1 MSVVKHKI
9 IEEIALIEISNPPV
23 NAISAAVRVGLLE
36 TIENLSLNEK
46 IRAIVIT
53 APERTFLAGADI
65 KEFGKKV
72 DAPILGKICDKIES
86 LNKIVVASLH
96 GTPLGGGLEVA
107 MSAHYRIAAPNTK
120 VGLPEVLLGIL
131 PGAGGTQRLPRLCG
145 VDMALDMM
153 LTGKHVPAKEALS
166 SGIIDEIAENNNTI
180 DNGIEYAKKLVKEG
194 FRPRPTSQI
203 QNKISDTEETSEL
216 ILKFKDTA
224 SKKYKNLFS
233 PHAIIRSVEE
243 GLKLDFAEAILNE
256 RKLFEE
262 CIESPQRQG
271 LIHSFFAE
279 RANTKIPELKE
290 GKPIELNK
298 IGIIGGGTMGTGIS
312 MAAMN
317 AGFNVI
323 MIEQNDEAIQ
333 KAKAKINSTY
343 DRSVKLNRITTEQKN
358 KTMDMFSA
366 TTNFS
371 DLKDRDL
378 IIEAVFE
385 NMDVKKEVFVKL
397 NQICSQDCILAS
409 NTSYLNVNEIASVV
423 DNPSRVIG
431 LHFFSPANIMKL
443 LEVVVAE
450 KTSKDTVA
458 TAFNLAKQMKKVPV
472 RSGVCDG
479 FIGNRILSKYLVGT
493 YHMVEDGASPF
504 HVDKVIRD
512 FGCAMGIFQVI
523 DLAGG
528 DIGWATRK
536 RKAPFRHKD
545 DRYVQIPDRVCER
558 GWFGQKTS
566 KGYYLYGENVDFLTP
581 NPEIEIICEQE
592 RKRAGITP
600 KKFDDTEILDKY
612 IAAMVYEGT
621 KILSEQIALKPSDI
635 DVVFTNG
642 YGFPKWRGGPMKY
655 ADMIGL
661 DKILKNITK
670 YSEEDPR
677 FWSPPKLLEDLVKQ
691 NKNFDSL
698 N

>member
-1 MSVVKHKI
+1 MSVVELKI

-23 NAISAAVRVGLLE
+23 NAISAAVRIGLLDAVE
-36 TIENLSLNEK
+36 ELALNEK
-46 IRAIVIT
+46 IKAIVIA

-72 DAPILGKICDKIES
+72 DAPILGNICDKIES

-166 SGIIDEIAENNNTI
+166 AGIIDEIADNNNTI
-180 DNGIEYAKKLVKEG
+180 DNGIEYAKKLIKDG
-194 FRPRPTSQI
+194 FKPRPTSQL
-203 QNKISDTEETSEL
+203 QNKISDTKEISEL

-243 GLKLDFAEAILNE
+243 GIKLDFAEAISNE

-262 CIESPQRQG
+262 CIESSQRQG

-279 RANTKIPELKE
+279 RANTKIPELKD
-290 GKPIELNK
+290 GIPIELKK

-317 AGFNVI
+317 AGFEVI
-323 MIEQNDEAIQ
+323 MVEQNDEAIQ

-343 DRSVKLNRITTEQKN
+343 ERSVKLNRITTEQKQ
-358 KTMDMFSA
+358 KIMDLFSA
-366 TTNFS
+366 TTDFS
-371 DLKDRDL
+371 DLRDRDL

-397 NQICSQDCILAS
+397 NQICSKECILAS
-409 NTSYLNVNEIASVV
+409 NTSYLNVNEIASIV
-423 DNPSRVIG
+423 DDPTRVIG

-458 TAFNLAKQMKKVPV
+458 TAFNLAKKMKKVPV

-504 HVDKVIRD
+504 HVDKVIRE

-545 DRYVQIPDRVCER
+545 DRYVEIPDRVCER

-566 KGYYLYGENVDFLTP
+566 KGYYLYGEDVPFLTP

-592 RKRAGITP
+592 RERVGIAP

-621 KILSEQIALKPSDI
+621 KILSEKIALKPSDI

-661 DKILKNITK
+661 DKILKNIQK

>member
-46 IRAIVIT
+46 IKAIVIT

-107 MSAHYRIAAPNTK
+107 MSAHYRIATPNTK

-343 DRSVKLNRITTEQKN
+343 ERSVKLNRITTEQKN

-366 TTNFS
+366 TTKFS
-371 DLKDRDL
+371 ELKDRDL

-450 KTSKDTVA
+450 KTSKDTVS
-458 TAFNLAKQMKKVPV
+458 TAFNLAKKMRKVPV

-479 FIGNRILSKYLVGT
+479 FIGNRILSKYLIGT

-581 NPEIEIICEQE
+581 NPEIEVICEQE

-600 KKFDDTEILDKY
+600 KKFDDKEILDKY

-661 DKILKNITK
+661 DKILKNIQK

>member
-9 IEEIALIEISNPPV
+9 IDEIGLIEISNPPV
-23 NAISAAVRVGLLE
+23 NAISAAVRIGLLE
-36 TIENLSLNEK
+36 TIEKLSSNEK
-46 IRAIVIT
+46 VKSIVIT

-153 LTGKHVPAKEALS
+153 LTGRHVPAKEALS
-166 SGIIDEIAENNNTI
+166 SGIIDEIAENNNTL
-180 DNGIEYAKKLVKEG
+180 DNGIEYAKKLLKGG
-194 FRPRPTSQI
+194 FKPRPTSQI
-203 QNKISDTEETSEL
+203 QNKISDTKETSEL
-216 ILKFKDTA
+216 ILKFKDIA
-224 SKKYKNLFS
+224 SKKFKNLFS

-243 GLKLDFAEAILNE
+243 GLKLDFADAISNE

-279 RANTKIPELKE
+279 RANTKIPELKD
-290 GKPIELNK
+290 GTPIELKK

-317 AGFNVI
+317 AGFDVI
-323 MIEQNDEAIQ
+323 MVEQNDEAIQ
-333 KAKAKINSTY
+333 KAEAKINSTY

-358 KTMDMFSA
+358 KTMEMFSA
-366 TTNFS
+366 TIDFS
-371 DLKDRDL
+371 NLKDRDL

-385 NMDVKKEVFVKL
+385 NMDVKKEVFMKL
-397 NQICSQDCILAS
+397 NEICSQNCILAS

-458 TAFNLAKQMKKVPV
+458 TAFNLAKQMRKVPV

-545 DRYVQIPDRVCER
+545 DRYVEIADRVCER

-566 KGYYLYGENVDFLTP
+566 KGYYLYGEGVEFLTP
-581 NPEIEIICEQE
+581 NPEIEIICNEE
-592 RKRAGITP
+592 RKRVGITP
-600 KKFDDTEILDKY
+600 KNFSDQEILDRY

-661 DKILKNITK
+661 DKILKNIQK
-670 YSEEDPR
+670 YSEEDTR
-677 FWSPPKLLEDLVKQ
+677 FWAPPKLLEDLVKQ
-691 NKNFDSL
+691 NKNFDSM

>member
-1 MSVVKHKI
+1 MSVIKHKI
-9 IEEIALIEISNPPV
+9 IEEIALIEIYNPPV

-46 IRAIVIT
+46 IKAIVIT

-333 KAKAKINSTY
+333 KAKAKITSTY

-371 DLKDRDL
+371 KLKDRDL

-450 KTSKDTVA
+450 KTSKDTVS
-458 TAFNLAKQMKKVPV
+458 TAFNLAKKMRKVPV

-581 NPEIEIICEQE
+581 NPEIEVICEQE

-600 KKFDDTEILDKY
+600 KKFDDKEILDRY

-661 DKILKNITK
+661 DKILKNIQK

-677 FWSPPKLLEDLVKQ
+677 FWTPPKLLEDLVKQ

>member
-23 NAISAAVRVGLLE
+23 NAISAAVRIGLLE
-36 TIENLSLNEK
+36 TIENLSLNENIK
-46 IRAIVIT
+46 AIVIT

-131 PGAGGTQRLPRLCG
+131 PGAGGTQRLPRLCA

-153 LTGKHVPAKEALS
+153 LTGKHVPANEALS
-166 SGIIDEIAENNNTI
+166 SGIIDEISENNDTI

-203 QNKISDTEETSEL
+203 QNKISYTKETSEL

-243 GLKLDFAEAILNE
+243 GLKLDFPDAISNE

-333 KAKAKINSTY
+333 KAKAKITSTY
-343 DRSVKLNRITTEQKN
+343 DRSVKLNRITNEQKN

-371 DLKDRDL
+371 ELKDRDL

-458 TAFNLAKQMKKVPV
+458 TAFNLAKKMKKVPV

-581 NPEIEIICEQE
+581 NPEIEVICEQE

-600 KKFDDTEILDKY
+600 KKFDDKEILDKY

-661 DKILKNITK
+661 DKILKNILK

-677 FWSPPKLLEDLVKQ
+677 FWTPPKLLEDLVKQ

>member
-1 MSVVKHKI
+1 MSVIKHKI

-46 IRAIVIT
+46 IKAIVIT

-203 QNKISDTEETSEL
+203 QNKISDIKETNEI

-333 KAKAKINSTY
+333 KAKAKITSTY

-371 DLKDRDL
+371 ELKDRDL

-450 KTSKDTVA
+450 KTSKDTVS
-458 TAFNLAKQMKKVPV
+458 TAFNLAKKMRKVPV

-581 NPEIEIICEQE
+581 NPEIEVICEQE

-600 KKFDDTEILDKY
+600 KKFDDKEILDKY

-661 DKILKNITK
+661 DKILKNIQK

>member
-1 MSVVKHKI
+1 
-9 IEEIALIEISNPPV
+9 
-23 NAISAAVRVGLLE
+23 
-36 TIENLSLNEK
+36 
-46 IRAIVIT
+46 
-53 APERTFLAGADI
+53 
-65 KEFGKKV
+65 
-72 DAPILGKICDKIES
+72 
-86 LNKIVVASLH
+86 
-96 GTPLGGGLEVA
+96 
-107 MSAHYRIAAPNTK
+107 
-120 VGLPEVLLGIL
+120 
-131 PGAGGTQRLPRLCG
+131 
-145 VDMALDMM
+145 
-153 LTGKHVPAKEALS
+153 
-166 SGIIDEIAENNNTI
+166 
-180 DNGIEYAKKLVKEG
+180 
-194 FRPRPTSQI
+194 
-203 QNKISDTEETSEL
+203 
-216 ILKFKDTA
+216 
-224 SKKYKNLFS
+224 
-233 PHAIIRSVEE
+233 
-243 GLKLDFAEAILNE
+243 
-256 RKLFEE
+256 
-262 CIESPQRQG
+262 
-271 LIHSFFAE
+271 
-279 RANTKIPELKE
+279 
-290 GKPIELNK
+290 
-298 IGIIGGGTMGTGIS
+298 MGTGIS

-317 AGFNVI
+317 AGFDVI

-343 DRSVKLNRITTEQKN
+343 DRSVKLNRITTEQKL
-358 KTMDMFSA
+358 KIMDLFSA
-366 TTNFS
+366 TTDFS
-371 DLKDRDL
+371 DLEDRDL

-385 NMDVKKEVFVKL
+385 NMDVKKEVFMKL
-397 NQICSQDCILAS
+397 NQICSKECILAS

-423 DNPSRVIG
+423 DDPTRVIG

-458 TAFNLAKQMKKVPV
+458 TAFNLAKKMKKVPV

-504 HVDKVIRD
+504 HIDKVIRE

-545 DRYVQIPDRVCER
+545 DRYVEIPDRVCER

-566 KGYYLYGENVDFLTP
+566 KGYYLYVEDVPFLTP

-592 RKRAGITP
+592 RERVGITP

-621 KILSEQIALKPSDI
+621 KILSEKIALKPSDI

-661 DKILKNITK
+661 DKILKNIQK

-677 FWSPPKLLEDLVKQ
+677 FWAPPKLLEDLVKQ
-691 NKNFDSL
+691 NKDFDSL

>member
-1 MSVVKHKI
+1 MIPVKYKI
-9 IEEIALIEISNPPV
+9 LDEIGVIEISNPPV
-23 NAISAAVRVGLLE
+23 NAISAAVRIGLLDTLE
-36 TIENLSLNEK
+36 KLSSNEK
-46 IRAIVIT
+46 IKAIVIT

-166 SGIIDEIAENNNTI
+166 AGIIDEIADNKNTV
-180 DNGIEYAKKLVKEG
+180 DNGIEYAKKLIEDG
-194 FRPRPTSQI
+194 FKPRPASQL
-203 QNKISDTEETSEL
+203 QNKISDKKEIDEL
-216 ILKFKDTA
+216 ILKFKDIA

-243 GLKLDFAEAILNE
+243 GIKLDFAEAISNE
-256 RKLFEE
+256 RKLFQE

-279 RANTKIPELKE
+279 RANTKIPELKD
-290 GKPIELNK
+290 GTPIELKK

-317 AGFNVI
+317 AGFDVI
-323 MIEQNDEAIQ
+323 MVEQNDDAIQ

-343 DRSVKLNRITTEQKN
+343 DRSVKLNRISTEQKQ
-358 KTMDMFSA
+358 KFMDLFSA
-366 TTNFS
+366 TTDFS

-397 NQICSQDCILAS
+397 NQICSKECILAS
-409 NTSYLNVNEIASVV
+409 NTSYLNINEIASVV
-423 DNPSRVIG
+423 DDPTRVIG

-458 TAFNLAKQMKKVPV
+458 TAFNLAKKMKKVPV

-479 FIGNRILSKYLVGT
+479 FIGNRILSKYLIGT

-504 HVDKVIRD
+504 HVDKVIRE

-545 DRYVQIPDRVCER
+545 DRYVEIPDRVCER

-566 KGYYLYGENVDFLTP
+566 KGYYLYGEDVPFLTP

-592 RKRAGITP
+592 RERVGITP

-612 IAAMVYEGT
+612 IAAMVYEGI
-621 KILSEQIALKPSDI
+621 KILSEKIALKPSDI

-661 DKILKNITK
+661 DKILKNIQK
-670 YSEEDPR
+670 YSEENPR
-677 FWSPPKLLEDLVKQ
+677 FWAPPKLLEDLVKQ
-691 NKNFDSL
+691 NKDFDSL

>member
-23 NAISAAVRVGLLE
+23 NAISAAVRIGLLE
-36 TIENLSLNEK
+36 TIDNLSLNEK
-46 IRAIVIT
+46 IKAIVIT

-153 LTGKHVPAKEALS
+153 LTGKHVPAKEAFS

-203 QNKISDTEETSEL
+203 QNKISDIKETNEI

-224 SKKYKNLFS
+224 SKKYQNLFS

-243 GLKLDFAEAILNE
+243 GLKLDFPEALSNE

-317 AGFNVI
+317 AGFDVI

-333 KAKAKINSTY
+333 KAKAKITSTY

-371 DLKDRDL
+371 ELKDRDL

-385 NMDVKKEVFVKL
+385 NMDVKKEVFLKL
-397 NQICSQDCILAS
+397 NQICSKDCILAS

-458 TAFNLAKQMKKVPV
+458 TAFNLAKKMRKVPV

-566 KGYYLYGENVDFLTP
+566 KGYYLYGENIDFLTP
-581 NPEIEIICEQE
+581 NPEIEVICEQE

-600 KKFDDTEILDKY
+600 KKFDDKEILDKY

-661 DKILKNITK
+661 DKILKKIQK

>member
-46 IRAIVIT
+46 IKAIVIT

-145 VDMALDMM
+145 VNMAVDMM

-180 DNGIEYAKKLVKEG
+180 DNGIEYAKKLVKKG
-194 FRPRPTSQI
+194 FIPRPTSQI
-203 QNKISDTEETSEL
+203 QNKISDTKETSEL

-243 GLKLDFAEAILNE
+243 GLKLDFPDAISNE

-333 KAKAKINSTY
+333 KAKAKITSTY

-371 DLKDRDL
+371 DLQDRDL

-385 NMDVKKEVFVKL
+385 NLDVKKEVFVKL

-458 TAFNLAKQMKKVPV
+458 TAFNLAKKMRKVPV

-581 NPEIEIICEQE
+581 NPEIEVICEQE

-600 KKFDDTEILDKY
+600 KKFDDKEILDKY

-661 DKILKNITK
+661 DKILKNIQK

>member
-1 MSVVKHKI
+1 MSVIKNKI

-46 IRAIVIT
+46 IKAIVIT

-312 MAAMN
+312 MAAIN

-333 KAKAKINSTY
+333 KAKAKITSTY

-371 DLKDRDL
+371 ELKDRDL

-458 TAFNLAKQMKKVPV
+458 TAFNLAKKMRKVPV

-545 DRYVQIPDRVCER
+545 DRYVEIPDRVCER

-581 NPEIEIICEQE
+581 NPEIEVICEQE

-600 KKFDDTEILDKY
+600 KKFDDKEILDKY

-661 DKILKNITK
+661 DKILKNIQK

>member
-9 IEEIALIEISNPPV
+9 IDEIGLIEISNPPV
-23 NAISAAVRVGLLE
+23 NAISAAVRIGLLE
-36 TIENLSLNEK
+36 TIEKLSSNEK
-46 IRAIVIT
+46 VKSIVIT

-153 LTGKHVPAKEALS
+153 LTGRHVPAKEALS
-166 SGIIDEIAENNNTI
+166 SGIIDEIAENNNTL
-180 DNGIEYAKKLVKEG
+180 DNGIEYAKKLLKDG
-194 FRPRPTSQI
+194 FKPRPTSQI
-203 QNKISDTEETSEL
+203 QNKISDTKETSEL
-216 ILKFKDTA
+216 ILKFKDIA
-224 SKKYKNLFS
+224 SKKFKNLFS

-243 GLKLDFAEAILNE
+243 GLKLDFADAISNE

-279 RANTKIPELKE
+279 RANTKIPELKD
-290 GKPIELNK
+290 GTPIELKK

-317 AGFNVI
+317 AGFDVI
-323 MIEQNDEAIQ
+323 MVEQNDEAIQ
-333 KAKAKINSTY
+333 KAEAKINSTY

-358 KTMDMFSA
+358 KTMEMFSA
-366 TTNFS
+366 TIDFS
-371 DLKDRDL
+371 NLKDRDL

-385 NMDVKKEVFVKL
+385 NMDVKKEVFMKL
-397 NQICSQDCILAS
+397 NEICSQNCILAS

-458 TAFNLAKQMKKVPV
+458 TAFNLAKQMRKVPV

-504 HVDKVIRD
+504 HVDKVLRD

-545 DRYVQIPDRVCER
+545 DRYVEIADRVCER

-566 KGYYLYGENVDFLTP
+566 KGYYLYGEGVEFLTP
-581 NPEIEIICEQE
+581 NPEIEIICNEE
-592 RKRAGITP
+592 RKRVGITP
-600 KKFDDTEILDKY
+600 KNFSDQEILDRY

-655 ADMIGL
+655 ADIIGL
-661 DKILKNITK
+661 DKILKNIQK
-670 YSEEDPR
+670 YSEEDTR
-677 FWSPPKLLEDLVKQ
+677 FWAPPKLLEDLVKQ
-691 NKNFDSL
+691 NKNFDSM

>member
-1 MSVVKHKI
+1 MIPVKYKI
-9 IEEIALIEISNPPV
+9 LDEIGVIEISNPPV
-23 NAISAAVRVGLLE
+23 NAISAAVRIGLLDTLE
-36 TIENLSLNEK
+36 KLSSNEK
-46 IRAIVIT
+46 IKAIVIT

-166 SGIIDEIAENNNTI
+166 AGIIDEIADNKNTV
-180 DNGIEYAKKLVKEG
+180 DNGIEYAKKLIEDG
-194 FRPRPTSQI
+194 FKPRSASQL
-203 QNKISDTEETSEL
+203 QNKISDKKEIDEL
-216 ILKFKDTA
+216 ILKFRDIA

-243 GLKLDFAEAILNE
+243 GIKLDFAEAISNE

-279 RANTKIPELKE
+279 RANTKIPELKD
-290 GKPIELNK
+290 GTPIELKK

-317 AGFNVI
+317 AGFDVI
-323 MIEQNDEAIQ
+323 MVEQNDDAIQ

-343 DRSVKLNRITTEQKN
+343 DRSVKLNRISTEQKQQF
-358 KTMDMFSA
+358 MDLFSA
-366 TTNFS
+366 TTDFS

-397 NQICSQDCILAS
+397 NQICSKECILAS

-423 DNPSRVIG
+423 DDPTRVIG

-458 TAFNLAKQMKKVPV
+458 TAFNLAKKMKKVPV

-479 FIGNRILSKYLVGT
+479 FIGNRILSKYLIGT

-504 HVDKVIRD
+504 HVDKVIRE

-545 DRYVQIPDRVCER
+545 DRYVEIPDRVCER

-566 KGYYLYGENVDFLTP
+566 KGYYLYGEDVPFLTP
-581 NPEIEIICEQE
+581 NPEIEMICEQE
-592 RKRAGITP
+592 RERVGITP

-621 KILSEQIALKPSDI
+621 KILSEKIALKPSDI

-661 DKILKNITK
+661 DKILKNIQK
-670 YSEEDPR
+670 YSEENPR
-677 FWSPPKLLEDLVKQ
+677 FWAPPKLLEDLVKQ
-691 NKNFDSL
+691 NKDFDSL

>member
-1 MSVVKHKI
+1 MSVVKHRI
-9 IEEIALIEISNPPV
+9 LDEIALIEVSNPPV
-23 NAISAAVRVGLLE
+23 NAISAAVRIGLLE
-36 TIENLSLNEK
+36 TIEELSLDEK
-46 IRAIVIT
+46 ILAIVIT

-65 KEFGKKV
+65 KEFGKKI
-72 DAPILGKICDKIES
+72 DAPILGNICDKIES

-145 VDMALDMM
+145 VSMALDMM
-153 LTGKHVPAKEALS
+153 LTGKHVPAKKALDA
-166 SGIIDEIAENNNTI
+166 GIIDVIAKNNSTI
-180 DNGIEYAKKLVKEG
+180 DNGIEYAKKLIKDG
-194 FRPRPTSQI
+194 FKPRPTSQME
-203 QNKISDTEETSEL
+203 NKISDTQEISNSL
-216 ILKFKDTA
+216 IKIKETA

-233 PHAIIRSVEE
+233 PHAIIKSVEE
-243 GLKLDFAEAILNE
+243 GLKLNFPEAISNE

-333 KAKAKINSTY
+333 KAKAKITSTY

-371 DLKDRDL
+371 ELKDRDL

-450 KTSKDTVA
+450 KTSKDTVS
-458 TAFNLAKQMKKVPV
+458 TAFNLAKKMRKVPV

-581 NPEIEIICEQE
+581 NPEIEVICEQE

-600 KKFDDTEILDKY
+600 KKFDDKEILDKY

-661 DKILKNITK
+661 DKILKNIQK

>member
-9 IEEIALIEISNPPV
+9 IDEIGLIEISNPPV
-23 NAISAAVRVGLLE
+23 NAISAAVRIGLLE
-36 TIENLSLNEK
+36 TIEKLSSNEK
-46 IRAIVIT
+46 VKSIVIT

-145 VDMALDMM
+145 IDMALDMM
-153 LTGKHVPAKEALS
+153 LTGRHVPAKEALS
-166 SGIIDEIAENNNTI
+166 SGIIDEIAENNNTL
-180 DNGIEYAKKLVKEG
+180 DNGIEYAKKLLKDG
-194 FRPRPTSQI
+194 FKPRPTSQI
-203 QNKISDTEETSEL
+203 QNKISDTKETSEL
-216 ILKFKDTA
+216 ILKFKDIA
-224 SKKYKNLFS
+224 SKKFKNLFS

-243 GLKLDFAEAILNE
+243 GLKLDFADAISNE

-279 RANTKIPELKE
+279 RANTKIPELKD
-290 GKPIELNK
+290 GTPIELKK

-317 AGFNVI
+317 AGFDVI
-323 MIEQNDEAIQ
+323 MVEQNDEAIQ

-358 KTMDMFSA
+358 KTMEMFSA
-366 TTNFS
+366 TIDFS
-371 DLKDRDL
+371 NLKDRDL

-385 NMDVKKEVFVKL
+385 NMDVKKEVFMKL
-397 NQICSQDCILAS
+397 NEICSQNCILAS

-458 TAFNLAKQMKKVPV
+458 TAFNLAKQMRKVPV

-545 DRYVQIPDRVCER
+545 DRYVEIADRVCER

-566 KGYYLYGENVDFLTP
+566 KGYYLYGEGVEFLTP
-581 NPEIEIICEQE
+581 NPEIEIICNEE
-592 RKRAGITP
+592 RKRVGITP
-600 KKFDDTEILDKY
+600 KNFSDQEILDRY

-661 DKILKNITK
+661 DKILKNIQK
-670 YSEEDPR
+670 YSEEDTR
-677 FWSPPKLLEDLVKQ
+677 FWAPPKLLEDLVKQ
-691 NKNFDSL
+691 NKNFDSM

>member
-1 MSVVKHKI
+1 MSVVELKI
-9 IEEIALIEISNPPV
+9 IEEIALVEISNPPV
-23 NAISAAVRVGLLE
+23 NAISAAVRIGLLDAVE
-36 TIENLSLNEK
+36 ELALNEK
-46 IRAIVIT
+46 IKAIVIA

-72 DAPILGKICDKIES
+72 DAPILGNICDKIES

-166 SGIIDEIAENNNTI
+166 AGIIDEIADNNNTI
-180 DNGIEYAKKLVKEG
+180 DNGIEYAKKLIKGG
-194 FRPRPTSQI
+194 FKPRPTSQL
-203 QNKISDTEETSEL
+203 QNKISDTKEISEL

-243 GLKLDFAEAILNE
+243 GIKLDFAEAISNE

-262 CIESPQRQG
+262 CIESSQRQG

-279 RANTKIPELKE
+279 RANTKIPELKD
-290 GKPIELNK
+290 GIPIELKK

-317 AGFNVI
+317 AGFEVI
-323 MIEQNDEAIQ
+323 MVEQNDEAIQ

-343 DRSVKLNRITTEQKN
+343 ERSVKLNRITTEQKQ
-358 KTMDMFSA
+358 KIMDLFSA
-366 TTNFS
+366 TTDFS
-371 DLKDRDL
+371 DLRDRDL

-397 NQICSQDCILAS
+397 NQICSKECILAS
-409 NTSYLNVNEIASVV
+409 NTSYLNVNEIASIV
-423 DNPSRVIG
+423 DDPTRVIG

-458 TAFNLAKQMKKVPV
+458 TAFNLAKKMKKVPV

-504 HVDKVIRD
+504 HVDKVIRE

-545 DRYVQIPDRVCER
+545 DRYVEIPDRVCER

-566 KGYYLYGENVDFLTP
+566 KGYYLYGEDVPFLTP

-592 RKRAGITP
+592 RERVGITP

-621 KILSEQIALKPSDI
+621 KILSEKIALKPSDI

-661 DKILKNITK
+661 DKILKNIQK

>member
-46 IRAIVIT
+46 IKAIVIT

-166 SGIIDEIAENNNTI
+166 SGIIDEIAKNNNTI

-243 GLKLDFAEAILNE
+243 GLKLDFPEAILNE

-333 KAKAKINSTY
+333 KAKAKITSTY

-371 DLKDRDL
+371 ELKDRDL

-458 TAFNLAKQMKKVPV
+458 TAFNLAKKMRKVPV

-581 NPEIEIICEQE
+581 NPEIEVICEQE

-600 KKFDDTEILDKY
+600 KKFDDKEILDKY

-661 DKILKNITK
+661 DKILKNIQK

>member
-23 NAISAAVRVGLLE
+23 NAISAAVRIGLLE
-36 TIENLSLNEK
+36 TIENLSINEK
-46 IRAIVIT
+46 IKAIVIT

-145 VDMALDMM
+145 VNMALDMM

-166 SGIIDEIAENNNTI
+166 SGIIDKIAENNNTI
-180 DNGIEYAKKLVKEG
+180 DNGIEYAKKLLEDG
-194 FRPRPTSQI
+194 FKTRPTSQI
-203 QNKISDTEETSEL
+203 QNKISDTKETSEL

-243 GLKLDFAEAILNE
+243 GLKLDFPDAISNE

-317 AGFNVI
+317 AGFDVI
-323 MIEQNDEAIQ
+323 MVEQNDEAIQ
-333 KAKAKINSTY
+333 KAKGKINSTY
-343 DRSVKLNRITTEQKN
+343 DRSVKLNRITTEQKI

-458 TAFNLAKQMKKVPV
+458 TAFNLAKKMKKVPV

-600 KKFDDTEILDKY
+600 KKFDDMEILDKY

-661 DKILKNITK
+661 DKILKNIKK

-677 FWSPPKLLEDLVKQ
+677 FWAPPKLLEDLVKQ